1 MEAVIPPILMYHR
14 IGHRPGDKNTV
25 SPERFELQLQYL
37 EDHGYQ
43 SIGLTEWHRKV
54 MAGEKIS
61 EKSVILTFDDGYRD
75 NWELAMPLLSR
86 YGFSATVFM
95 VSDLVGGTNLWE
107 RNESRQNAEM
117 MKLEHLREWLD
128 AGFEVGSHGVSH
140 RRVTT
145 LNPEE
150 LEEEVTKSKKDLED
164 LLGVDIKFFCYPNGN
179 FNAAAVE
186 ALKKAGYLGSV
197 AIYEGASWQEPVEW
211 FALPR
216 LRVSDQDEP
225 GIFRWKVSK
234 YHSWLGR
241 ARQFEKKIKGIFR

>member
-1 MEAVIPPILMYHR
+1 M
-14 IGHRPGDKNTV
+14 
-25 SPERFELQLQYL
+25 
-37 EDHGYQ
+37 
-43 SIGLTEWHRKV
+43 
-54 MAGEKIS
+54 
-61 EKSVILTFDDGYRD
+61 
-75 NWELAMPLLSR
+75 
-86 YGFSATVFM
+86 
-95 VSDLVGGTNLWE
+95 
-107 RNESRQNAEM
+107 
-117 MKLEHLREWLD
+117 
-128 AGFEVGSHGVSH
+128 GSHGVSH

-150 LEEEVTKSKKDLED
+150 LEGEVTKSKKDLED

>member
-1 MEAVIPPILMYHR
+1 MIPPILMYHR

-25 SPERFELQLQYL
+25 FPERFELQLQFL

-43 SIGLTEWHRKV
+43 TIGLTEWYQKV
-54 MAGEKIS
+54 QSGEKIA

-86 YGFSATVFM
+86 YGFTATVFM
-95 VSDLVGGTNLWE
+95 VSDLVGKTNLWE
-107 RNESRQNAEM
+107 RNEFRQNAEM
-117 MKLEHLREWLD
+117 MKIEHLREWLE
-128 AGFEVGSHGVSH
+128 AGCEVGSHGISH
-140 RRVTT
+140 KRVT
-145 LNPEE
+145 E
-150 LEEEVTKSKKDLED
+150 LSPADLEREIEGSKKSLED
-164 LLGVDIKFFCYPNGN
+164 LLGIKIDFFCYPNGN
-179 FNAAAVE
+179 FNAQAVE

-197 AIYEGASWQEPVEW
+197 AIYEGASWKEDPIDW

-241 ARQFEKKIKGIFR
+241 SRQWEKKLKGIFR